1 MKRAFLFLFNLLLLS
16 ATAFAGITGSIS
28 GTVTDPSGGVVAGA
42 SVTALNVETGVQSST
57 KTNAEGFYSF
67 PNLPIGR
74 YSIQVRATGFA
85 ELQET
90 NLVLDVNAALRL
102 DAKLKVATA
111 TEKVVISATAAQ
123 VDTQST
129 QMGELIGRKEMVTL
143 PLNGRDWTE
152 LMALQPGV
160 APQDYVT
167 QAGTGYSPGTS
178 EGKYSISG
186 GRENANGFMV
196 NGANVEEPML
206 NGVSTV
212 PNLDSIA
219 EFRILTSNFDAEY
232 GHYSGG
238 MVNLVTKSGTNNFH
252 GDAFE
257 FLRFTG
263 LNARNYYN
271 PASLGPKSKYIHNQF
286 GGTFG
291 GPMRSDKLFFFA
303 DYEGLRRTT
312 GGGSSV
318 TPVPSLADTQGNL
331 IDQAGSLT
339 GSVTGPAFANT
350 LSTQLRYPVN
360 VGEAFYFANCA
371 STDPST
377 GCVFPH
383 AVIPKAAFNQVSA
396 NLLK

>member
-1 MKRAFLFLFNLLLLS
+1 MKRATLLFSSVFFL
-16 ATAFAGITGSIS
+16 AVTAFGGVTGSIS
-28 GTVTDPSGGVVAGA
+28 GTIRDKTGAVVPGA
-42 SVTALNVETGVQSST
+42 TVQALSVETGVKSSSA
-57 KTNAEGFYSF
+57 TNGEGYYSF
-67 PNLPIGR
+67 PALPVGH
-74 YSIQVRATGFA
+74 YKIQVQAKGFSAFEETG
-85 ELQET
+85 
-90 NLVLDVNAALRL
+90 LVLDVNTALRVDPVL
-102 DAKLKVATA
+102 NVGAT
-111 TEKVVISATAAQ
+111 TEVVRISATAAQ

-238 MVNLVTKSGTNNFH
+238 MVNLVTKSGTNKIGRAH
-252 GDAFE
+252 
-257 FLRFTG
+257 
-263 LNARNYYN
+263 
-271 PASLGPKSKYIHNQF
+271 
-286 GGTFG
+286 
-291 GPMRSDKLFFFA
+291 
-303 DYEGLRRTT
+303 
-312 GGGSSV
+312 V
-318 TPVPSLADTQGNL
+318 
-331 IDQAGSLT
+331 
-339 GSVTGPAFANT
+339 
-350 LSTQLRYPVN
+350 
-360 VGEAFYFANCA
+360 
-371 STDPST
+371 
-377 GCVFPH
+377 
-383 AVIPKAAFNQVSA
+383 
-396 NLLK
+396 